1 MEFEPPLSAAKQQ
14 ALSASHTWMAG
25 VTKVSLVYPERFW
38 DKDVSNMGLPSGTD
52 GPAFQVYDAST
63 KDGAVSAL
71 TFFALVPPESPAVKD
86 DQLLGQ
92 QVASQMATIWKHYR
106 RPELSEQARSFS
118 SVHVQRW
125 PLEKYIS
132 EDTKPTTIHPH
143 PHSVRALSTSEWEG
157 RLLFAGSETDQ
168 RSPGV
173 MEGAVGAAMRVLKD
187 LQGWM
192 SK

>member
-1 MEFEPPLSAAKQQ
+1 
-14 ALSASHTWMAG
+14 
-25 VTKVSLVYPERFW
+25 
-38 DKDVSNMGLPSGTD
+38 MGLPSGTD

-92 QVASQMATIWKHYR
+92 QVASQMATIWKYYR
-106 RPELSEQARSFS
+106 RFDLSEQARSFS

-173 MEGAVGAAMRVLKD
+173 MEGAVGAALRVLKD